1 MTVWNIAQKDLS
13 LLLRDRRTM
22 VMLLAL
28 PLLFIMIIGMTTGQ
42 LLGWKS
48 SNQVLKIAI
57 IDHTDYEGIGSREFL
72 ESGDA
77 SDTEPMNRSE
87 REREQRIASHL
98 VVDIFNGIQQTPG
111 LEIRTVGDWRNAG
124 GTLSSTGATDLES
137 LGEDMLEE
145 GDVNAL
151 LIFRPEF
158 YEKVY
163 FLGPERPT
171 AEGEAPDGAARL
183 MRMGIDVRTRNPNSA
198 TASAVLAVVGL
209 NVMDVLN
216 PLVVCRSLNATVTER
231 ASARYRNYCG
241 PIDAM
246 GRTEPDELLGPIA
259 DKETGARG
267 SVYDELVPS
276 YTVMFVF
283 FLVNIMARSFLTERE
298 LGTMRRL
305 RIAPVSPWSVLLG
318 KTIPFFII
326 SLLQTFVLFGAG
338 KLLFDMSWGTHPMML
353 LPVIV
358 ATSAAA
364 TGLGLLIAT
373 MVSSDSQVSA
383 YATTVMI
390 VMAGISGCFM
400 PRPWLPELMQQ
411 ISLVTPHAWA
421 LMGYQELLDTSR
433 VNLQEVWK
441 NVAMLTVFAGVY
453 LIAGAWRYRY
463 MD

>member
-22 VMLLAL
+22 VMLLLL

-48 SNQVLKIAI
+48 SNQVLKIAV
-57 IDHTDYEGIGSREFL
+57 IDQTDYEGIGSQAFL
-72 ESGDA
+72 EAGNT
-77 SDTEPMNRSE
+77 SDVPPMSSAE

-111 LEIRTVGDWRNAG
+111 LEIRKVGEWREAG
-124 GTLSSTGATDLES
+124 GSLSLTSATDVET
-137 LGEDMLEE
+137 LGKDMLEE
-145 GDVNAL
+145 GDINAL
-151 LIFRPEF
+151 LVFRPDF

-163 FLGPERPT
+163 HLGPERPT
-171 AEGEAPDGAARL
+171 ADGEAPDAAARFRRL
-183 MRMGIDVRTRNPNSA
+183 GIDVQTRSPNSS
-198 TASAVLAVVGL
+198 TASAVLAVIGL

-216 PLVVCRSLNATVTER
+216 PLAVCRSINATVTER
-231 ASARYRNYCG
+231 ASSRYRNYCG

-246 GRTEPDELLGPIA
+246 GRTEPDKLLGPIA
-259 DKETGARG
+259 DKEAEGNR

-305 RIAPVSPWSVLLG
+305 RIAPVSPWAVLLG
-318 KTIPFFII
+318 KTIPFFIV

-338 KLLFDMSWGTHPMML
+338 KLLFNMSWGTHPMML

-358 ATSAAA
+358 GTSAAA

-390 VMAGISGCFM
+390 LMAGISGCFM

-411 ISLVTPHAWA
+411 LSLVTPHAWA
-421 LMGYQELLDTSR
+421 LMAYQELLDSSR
-433 VNLQEVWK
+433 VNLGEVWK
-441 NVAMLTVFAGVY
+441 NVAMLAVFAGGY